1 MIAVLNRRPGDAGDG
16 AEIGVSLGVVVLKR
30 RRLKT
35 KTKWRTICAGDDEK
49 WIFWA
54 TEKSWKSEGWWVV
67 AEVNSIGTTF
77 FVGLTNVD

>member
-35 KTKWRTICAGDDEK
+35 KQNGGQFAPEKMENGFFFFGRLRNRGNQKVGGSWRE
-49 WIFWA
+49 
-54 TEKSWKSEGWWVV
+54 
-67 AEVNSIGTTF
+67 
-77 FVGLTNVD
+77 